1 MYFLAVVLPEE
12 LNKKILRFKNY
23 MHENY
28 GCVVGLKSPAHIT
41 IIPPFWMDETK
52 ENQLTNDIAVL
63 SSEFETFDLATNNF
77 SAFKPRTIFIDLMT
91 NSKLDLL
98 KKKTDLFFNTHQEL
112 KIKTDSRPFHP
123 HITIATRDLFKK
135 DFHESWPFFAEKKF
149 IEEWKVKGLSLLKHN
164 KKNWHVIYTSQF
176 KDL

>member
-1 MYFLAVVLPEE
+1 
-12 LNKKILRFKNY
+12 

-112 KIKTDSRPFHP
+112 KIKTDSRTF
-123 HITIATRDLFKK
+123 
-135 DFHESWPFFAEKKF
+135 
-149 IEEWKVKGLSLLKHN
+149 
-164 KKNWHVIYTSQF
+164 Q
-176 KDL
+176 